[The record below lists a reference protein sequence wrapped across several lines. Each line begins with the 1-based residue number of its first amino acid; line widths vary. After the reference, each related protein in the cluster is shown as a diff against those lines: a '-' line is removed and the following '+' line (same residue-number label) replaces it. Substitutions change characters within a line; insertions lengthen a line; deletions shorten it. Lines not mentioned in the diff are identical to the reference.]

1 MLKWLCI
8 GKIEFDFRKRE
19 IGMKR
24 IFAFV
29 VALFLTVAT
38 ISAANAA
45 PRHSIDFSGK
55 KIITL
60 AAIPYINVSGD
71 ESSYVLD
78 SLKEGYTD
86 YFAKEGFKIVP
97 RENTLNAL
105 SLSDYIEGDNIIASD
120 EVMRSVAENTKA
132 DFVIA
137 MEVEEI
143 AISREDEFPKTK
155 LTAKIKLLY
164 KIYDAA
170 GSKIYPFRITT
181 SRDNKATLAEVGPK
195 YAVKNALNQALE
207 RGNHRLIE
215 IINGKKNIRN

>member
-1 MLKWLCI
+1 
-8 GKIEFDFRKRE
+8 
-19 IGMKR
+19 MKK
-24 IFAFV
+24 FFNMMF
-29 VALFLTVAT
+29 ALFLIFEAITV
-38 ISAANAA
+38 ANAA

-60 AAIPYINVSGD
+60 ANVPYINVSGD
-71 ESSYVLD
+71 ESSYVLG

-105 SLSDYIEGDNIIASD
+105 SLNDYIEGDNIIASD
-120 EVMRSVAENTKA
+120 EVLKGVAENTKS

-143 AISREDEFPKTK
+143 SVSREDEFPKTK
-155 LTAKIKLLY
+155 LTAKVKLLY
-164 KIYDAA
+164 KIYDVAEN
-170 GSKIYPFRITT
+170 KIYSFRITT

-195 YAVKNALNQALE
+195 AAVKLALNQALE

-215 IINGKKNIRN
+215 IINGKKNMQTLK